1 MSYQTQKQP
10 EYAGN
15 PFEESEETAVSAPA
29 PKNKMTPGLRVTL
42 IILLCAAFFFTGVS
56 LRYRTNDPFA
66 VSADPGYLSLP
77 EFVLRDYET
86 GEPVQENSLS
96 GFTDKYTYTF
106 SVYNYETSRGIRIG
120 DSWNAFVDAYGDT
133 YINEVSV
140 DGTLFPLDSPM
151 TLQEFH
157 DSCVLGGEVSP
168 YNSEVEIT
176 FMTGTD
182 GKNLCYTEMDLLRA
196 RDSYAHTPG
205 IMKPVLGEDRRP
217 SRFWLSFQFVPTYEG
232 NSELDFIYS
241 GQRTQY

>member
-10 EYAGN
+10 EYSGS
-15 PFEESEETAVSAPA
+15 PFEETEEPAVSAPA

-66 VSADPGYLSLP
+66 VSADPGFLSLP

-120 DSWNAFVDAYGDT
+120 DSWNTFVDAYGDT

-176 FMTGTD
+176 FIKLKYKIAYGHIPS
-182 GKNLCYTEMDLLRA
+182 GIHALFHALSA
-196 RDSYAHTPG
+196 AH
-205 IMKPVLGEDRRP
+205 MKYCHHDVAVTFFVFTN
-217 SRFWLSFQFVPTYEG
+217 RFLI
-232 NSELDFIYS
+232 FI
-241 GQRTQY
+241 T